1 MKEKPVVFL
10 ALLFMAAA
18 VLIFVPGCKQAV
30 DSIVQNTDKIQ
41 DGSGDDE
48 GWEDIGEGGGGS
60 GEDDGSRYTT
70 QAGSGTLISKG
81 PAAEGSKT
89 YYVDAENGND
99 ANSGRSPLAPWKS
112 FKKANA
118 RTFQPGDHILLE
130 ADSIWNGEPVT
141 TENRATLI
149 NSDTV
154 GMLWPKGNGEEGKP
168 IVIDL
173 YDIDDFDAEKPVVSW
188 SANKRPVINGNG
200 TPSTN
205 NTEPYRFSGAVNLE
219 NQSYWEIY
227 NIECTNTFADI
238 IADPDHWY
246 KHYDVRKGL
255 AGIIA
260 YGTNTTPMDYKHI
273 VIRNCYVHDVQ
284 SEHNN
289 NSRTTYTSTYFGGSH
304 SPAKVVGGILV
315 NANGYDGTWLEDNIV
330 KRVGLEGLRN
340 SASNNKNVYIRGN
353 YIEQVAGDGIV
364 ISGTLATG
372 ESLVEHNIVKDSCAA
387 PNLGNANYAGLW
399 AYIVKGATIQYN
411 EAYGT
416 VYGYQDGEAWDID
429 SGSDKVV
436 YQYNYSHHNS
446 GGAILF
452 MSDITD
458 GVYRYNISA
467 NDGGSTKYMATVTS
481 GVNTDAVSYTTWN
494 GGQTIFHYT
503 NDATS
508 GGRSIPLIY
517 NNTLYIG
524 DGITC
529 GVFGEH
535 EGSALTK
542 YVRFYNNILLKAG
555 AGTVYLSYGHTG
567 NGYPG
572 SIYNPAGFKNNIIW
586 GYDTNPATGN
596 YSKFSNGTGTAVAD
610 LFTANGNK
618 WQNPGLGIQDNAAL
632 TELRAQR
639 DHAFPETSYNDPA
652 ALAAFTGT
660 ARLRSRAAFFSP
672 LSGTSVTGGMEIR
685 GGSGG
690 TVDSAW
696 DGAQITEDFFGAA
709 ITPASPPIGAAA
721 GPYSQP

>member
-1 MKEKPVVFL
+1 MKEKPAAFL
-10 ALLFMAAA
+10 ALLLAAA

-30 DSIVQNTDKIQ
+30 DSVVQNVDKNQ
-41 DGSGDDE
+41 DDSGGA
-48 GWEDIGEGGGGS
+48 GWDDIGDGGGGE
-60 GEDDGSRYTT
+60 EDDGSRYTV
-70 QAGSGTLISKG
+70 QEGNGTLKSKG
-81 PAAEGSKT
+81 RAAEGSTT

-99 ANSGRSPLAPWKS
+99 NNSGRSPIAPWKS
-112 FKKANA
+112 FKKVNA
-118 RTFQPGDHILLE
+118 RTFKPGDHILLE

-141 TENRATLI
+141 LENRATLLT
-149 NSDTV
+149 SDKV
-154 GMLWPKGNGEEGKP
+154 GMLWPKGDGEDGKP

-173 YDIDDFDAEKPVVSW
+173 YDIDNFSAAKPVVSW
-188 SANKRPVINGNG
+188 SANQRPIINGNG
-200 TPSTN
+200 TPSTDN
-205 NTEPYRFSGAVNLE
+205 SSPYRFSGAVNLE

-227 NIECTNTFADI
+227 NIECTNTFADF
-238 IADPDHWY
+238 ATESNHWY
-246 KHYDVRKGL
+246 DHDVRKGL

-260 YGTNTTPMDYKHI
+260 YGTNTSTVDYKHI

-315 NANGYDGTWLEDNIV
+315 NANGVDGTWIENNIV

-364 ISGTLATG
+364 LSGTLATG
-372 ESLVEHNIVKDSCAA
+372 ESIVEHNIVKDSCAA
-387 PNLGNANYAGLW
+387 PNLGNANYAALW

-436 YQYNYSHHNS
+436 YQYNYSHHNA

-458 GVYRYNISA
+458 GVFRYNISA
-467 NDGGSTKYMATVTS
+467 NDGGSTKYMATVGTVDTS
-481 GVNTDAVSYTTWN
+481 AQSYTTWN
-494 GGQTIFHYT
+494 SQTIFHYT
-503 NDATS
+503 ATTTTA
-508 GGRSIPLIY
+508 GRSIPLIY
-517 NNTLYIG
+517 NNTFYIG
-524 DGITC
+524 DGVTC
-529 GVFGEH
+529 GLYGH
-535 EGSALTK
+535 NASSAVNK

-555 AGTVYLSYGHTG
+555 SGTVYLSYGHAG
-567 NGYPG
+567 NGYAG
-572 SIYNPAGFKNNIIW
+572 SIYNTAGFKNNLIW
-586 GYDTNPATGN
+586 GYGTDPNTGD
-596 YSKFSNGTGTAVAD
+596 YSKFSNGSGKAVAE
-610 LFTANGNK
+610 LFAENGNT
-618 WQNPGLGIQDNAAL
+618 WQNPGLKIQDSAAL
-632 TELRAQR
+632 ITALRTQR
-639 DHAFPETSYNDPA
+639 DDAFPESDYNNPE

-660 ARLRSRAAFFSP
+660 ERLRGRAALFSP
-672 LSGTSVTGGMEIR
+672 VAASTVTGGMEIPSG
-685 GGSGG
+685 GGSE
-690 TVDSAW
+690 VDGAW
-696 DGAQITEDFFGAA
+696 DGSRLTEDFFGAA